1 MAQEK
6 IERMKHLCNF
16 LRSASIHYYKYDN
29 PIISDKKYDDFLDEL
44 ISLENDTGIIMN
56 DSPTQHVQGEV
67 LDSLKK
73 VKHSKQ
79 MLSANKTKDMNDIKQ
94 FISDKKVVVS
104 WKLDGLTIVLRYKN
118 GNFVQA
124 ITRGRDGLIGE
135 DVTHTIKHCSNI
147 PMKIKYCA
155 DIEVRGECVISWNN
169 FEKIN
174 ETLDTKYSHPRN
186 LAAGSVRLLDS
197 NLSKERNIKFIAFEL
212 NQEYWP
218 SYSQQYDSENQLFD
232 TIDKTFNYLKECGF
246 DVVEHVVCD
255 KSNIQT
261 VFNQFVPEEY
271 EFPVDG
277 LIVKYNDYYYGQ
289 SLGVTSH
296 HPLDMIAF
304 KWKDETYETVLR
316 DVEWNTSKTGLINPV
331 AIFDEIELEGAST
344 TRATLHNVSYIED
357 LQLGIGDRITVYRS
371 NMVIPKVDDNLDR
384 SNTLEIPTKCPSC
397 GSETTILNENGS
409 KTLHCFNDNCPS
421 QKLSKFVHF
430 VSKDGANI
438 DGLSEATLEKFIN
451 LGWLNEL
458 KDIYHLDKYSEKLS
472 HLSGFGKRSANK
484 LYKNIE
490 LSRHISLNNFLT
502 SLSIPLIG
510 KTACKTVSTY
520 LHASISDFM
529 SKIKDGFDWTI
540 LDGFGQAMNDSI
552 YKYFDKNIDMV
563 EELIKEFEFVESEST
578 NEKNSN
584 LLKGLNFVIT
594 GKVHLFKNRSEIKKL
609 IESCGGK
616 VTGSVTSKTS
626 YLINNDVNSSSSK
639 NKKAKQLG
647 IPIINEEQFN
657 NML

>member
-1 MAQEK
+1 MAHEK
-6 IERMKHLCNF
+6 MERMKHLCNF

-155 DIEVRGECVISWNN
+155 DLEVRGECVISWNN

-174 ETLDTKYSHPRN
+174 ETLHTKYSHPRN

-197 NLSKERNIKFIAFEL
+197 NLSKERNIRFIAFEL

-218 SYSQQYDSENQLFD
+218 SHSQQYDSENQLFD

-255 KSNIQT
+255 KSNIQNI
-261 VFNQFVPEEY
+261 FNHFVPKEY

-316 DVEWNTSKTGLINPV
+316 NVEWNTSKTGLINPV
-331 AIFDEIELEGAST
+331 AIFDEIELDGAST
-344 TRATLHNVSYIED
+344 TRATLHNVSCIED

-490 LSRHISLNNFLT
+490 LSRQISLNNFLT

-510 KTACKTVSTY
+510 KTACKTISTY

-552 YKYFDKNIDMV
+552 YKYFDKNVGMV
-563 EELIKEFEFVESEST
+563 DELIKEFEFAAPESS

-594 GKVHLFKNRSEIKKL
+594 GKVRLFKNRSEIKEL

-626 YLINNDVNSSSSK
+626 YLINNDVNSSSNK

-647 IPIINEEQFN
+647 VPIISEEQFN